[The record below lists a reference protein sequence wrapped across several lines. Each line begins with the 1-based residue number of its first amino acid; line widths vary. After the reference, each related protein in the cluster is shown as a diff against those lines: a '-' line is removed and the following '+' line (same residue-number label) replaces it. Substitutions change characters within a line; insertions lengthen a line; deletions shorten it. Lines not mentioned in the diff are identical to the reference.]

1 MKSIVIL
8 KILAQFLNLGH
19 LETTKLNFKK
29 FCPSRAEQSKLEKWQ
44 FGST

>member
-19 LETTKLNFKK
+19 LETNKLNIKK
-29 FCPSRAEQSKLEKWQ
+29 FCQTRPEQSMFEK
-44 FGST
+44 G

>member
-19 LETTKLNFKK
+19 LEASKLNFKQ
-29 FCPSRAEQSKLEKWQ
+29 FCQSRLEQSKLEKV
-44 FGST
+44 

>member
-19 LETTKLNFKK
+19 LETTKSHFKK
-29 FCPSRAEQSKLEKWQ
+29 FCYSRPEQSKLEIV
-44 FGST
+44 